1 MANRLKI
8 DNILR
13 DLVGPEGHLYFQPPP
28 NLRMEFPCIIYER
41 VRINTRFADNDP
53 YQLNDVYQV
62 TYVDTDPDSDMPDK
76 LSHLHQCVFERFYIS
91 DNKYY
96 SVFRLAN

>member
-8 DNILR
+8 DDILR
-13 DLVGPEGHLYFQPPP
+13 DLLGDGGHLYFQPPP
-28 NLRMEFPCIIYER
+28 NLKMSFPCIVYEM
-41 VRINTRFADNDP
+41 VRINTRFADNNP

-62 TYVDTDPDSDMPDK
+62 TYIDTDPDSDMPDK
-76 LSHLHQCVFERFYIS
+76 LAKLHQCVFERFYIN